1 MISISAAAP
10 WLCNVL
16 NNKNIFDNKPKI
28 FAAPPGWVT
37 MSVSGDHAQP
47 VAAGTSVHVSCS
59 SGGGKPVPSFRWRVG
74 DTEVE
79 EHTETL
85 GADLEVTSEI
95 TIDVEEEH
103 DGAEIQCW

>member
-1 MISISAAAP
+1 
-10 WLCNVL
+10 
-16 NNKNIFDNKPKI
+16 
-28 FAAPPGWVT
+28 

-74 DTEVE
+74 DTEIA

-103 DGAEIQCW
+103 DGAEIQCWSVTRKLNISILKYLPEFVSTTPPIFV